1 MVSSAISLSTV
12 VLFLPL
18 IGIIP
23 LLLMRE
29 QGADGHVNENI
40 KWTALGFSGAAFVAS
55 LVMWATFNASNPG
68 LQFAQQMEW
77 IPSLGISFYIG
88 VDGVSILLIVLTTF
102 IMPIAILSSFGVHV
116 LHERGRDRLYYVF
129 MLLLEFAMLGVFMAQ
144 DLFMFYIFWEVT
156 LVPMYFLIGIWGAER
171 RIYAAVK
178 FFLYTMAGSILMLL
192 AILYVGINA
201 GTFSLPEII
210 TLIQSGALVFPM
222 SDVFSVQ
229 SVLFLGFLIAFA
241 IKVPIWPFHSW
252 LPDAHVQSPTAGS
265 VILAGVLLKLGAYGI
280 IRFCLPLFPQ
290 ASIYWAPFVATLAVI
305 GIIYGAWVTY
315 AQTDV
320 KKLVAYSSVSHM
332 GFVILGIFALNT
344 LGIQGA
350 ILQMVN
356 HGVSTGGLFLLVGV
370 LYERRHTKDIAAY
383 GGIWK
388 VLPVFGGLSLVIALS
403 SMGLPGLN
411 GFVGEFTILLGSL
424 GSTTLG
430 FFFTLFATLGVI
442 LAAVYILYMYQK
454 VFMGEVTHEENK
466 HLEKLNWRET
476 TVLVAVIV
484 VIIWIGVQPK
494 AFFDSMGPT
503 VNQVAQNLSNVAS
516 TVLR

>member
-29 QGADGHVNENI
+29 QGADGHSNENI
-40 KWTALGFSGAAFVAS
+40 KWTALGFSGAAFILS
-55 LVMWATFNASNPG
+55 LVMWATFNAAEPG
-68 LQFAQQMEW
+68 LQFVQQVQW
-77 IPSLGISFYIG
+77 IPSIGISFYLG
-88 VDGVSILLIVLTTF
+88 VDGISILLIVLTTF
-102 IMPIAILSSFGVHV
+102 IMPVAILSSFRVHV
-116 LHERGRDRLYYVF
+116 IHERGRERLYYIF

-201 GTFSLPEII
+201 GTFALPDI
-210 TLIQSGALVFPM
+210 LVKIQSGALVFP
-222 SDVFSVQ
+222 FSGTFSTQ

-280 IRFCLPLFPQ
+280 IRYCLPLFPQ
-290 ASIYWAPFVATLAVI
+290 AAVAWAPFVATLAVI

-332 GFVILGIFALNT
+332 GFVVLGIFALNSI
-344 LGIQGA
+344 GIQGA
-350 ILQMVN
+350 ILQMIN

-388 VLPVFGGLSLVIALS
+388 VLPVFGGLSLVITLS

-411 GFVGEFTILLGSL
+411 GFVGEFTILMGSFS
-424 GSTTLG
+424 STTLG

-442 LAAVYILYMYQK
+442 LAAVYMLYMYQK

-466 HLEKLNWRET
+466 HLEGLHWQET
-476 TVLVAVIV
+476 TVLVAMIV

-494 AFFDSMGPT
+494 TFFDSMGST
-503 VNQVAQNLSNVAS
+503 VNQVATQLNTVAS

>member
-1 MVSSAISLSTV
+1 
-12 VLFLPL
+12 
-18 IGIIP
+18 
-23 LLLMRE
+23 
-29 QGADGHVNENI
+29 
-40 KWTALGFSGAAFVAS
+40 
-55 LVMWATFNASNPG
+55 
-68 LQFAQQMEW
+68 
-77 IPSLGISFYIG
+77 
-88 VDGVSILLIVLTTF
+88 
-102 IMPIAILSSFGVHV
+102 
-116 LHERGRDRLYYVF
+116 
-129 MLLLEFAMLGVFMAQ
+129 
-144 DLFMFYIFWEVT
+144 
-156 LVPMYFLIGIWGAER
+156 
-171 RIYAAVK
+171 
-178 FFLYTMAGSILMLL
+178 MLL

-201 GTFSLPEII
+201 GTFSLPEIT
-210 TLIQSGALVFPM
+210 TLIQTGKLVFPFAG
-222 SDVFSVQ
+222 VFSTQ
-229 SVLFLGFLIAFA
+229 SFLFLGFLIAFA

-290 ASIYWAPFVATLAVI
+290 AAHAWAPFVATLAVI

-344 LGIQGA
+344 IGIQGA

-356 HGVSTGGLFLLVGV
+356 HGISTGGLFLLVGV

-388 VLPVFGGLSLVIALS
+388 VLPVFGGLSLLITLS

-411 GFVGEFTILLGSL
+411 GFVGEFTILMGSL
-424 GSTTLG
+424 GSNTLG

-442 LAAVYILYMYQK
+442 LSAVYMLYMYQK
-454 VFMGEVTHEENK
+454 VFMGEVTIEENK
-466 HLEKLNWRET
+466 HLEGLRWQET
-476 TVLVAVIV
+476 AVLVAMIV

-494 AFFDSMGPT
+494 TFFDSMGPT
-503 VNQVAQNLSNVAS
+503 VNQVAQNINSAAS

>member
-1 MVSSAISLSTV
+1 
-12 VLFLPL
+12 
-18 IGIIP
+18 
-23 LLLMRE
+23 
-29 QGADGHVNENI
+29 
-40 KWTALGFSGAAFVAS
+40 
-55 LVMWATFNASNPG
+55 
-68 LQFAQQMEW
+68 
-77 IPSLGISFYIG
+77 
-88 VDGVSILLIVLTTF
+88 
-102 IMPIAILSSFGVHV
+102 
-116 LHERGRDRLYYVF
+116 
-129 MLLLEFAMLGVFMAQ
+129 
-144 DLFMFYIFWEVT
+144 
-156 LVPMYFLIGIWGAER
+156 
-171 RIYAAVK
+171 
-178 FFLYTMAGSILMLL
+178 MLL

-201 GTFSLPEII
+201 GTFSLPDIT
-210 TLIQSGALVFPM
+210 TLIQTGKLVFPF
-222 SDVFSVQ
+222 SGVFSTQ
-229 SVLFLGFLIAFA
+229 SFLFLGFLIAFA

-290 ASIYWAPFVATLAVI
+290 ASVAWAPFMATLAVI

-344 LGIQGA
+344 IGIQGA

-388 VLPVFGGLSLVIALS
+388 VLPVFGGLSLVITLS

-411 GFVGEFTILLGSL
+411 GFVGEFTILMGSL

-442 LAAVYILYMYQK
+442 LAAVYMLYMYQK
-454 VFMGEVTHEENK
+454 VFMGDVTHEENN
-466 HLEKLNWRET
+466 HLEGLKWQET
-476 TVLVAVIV
+476 AVLVAMIV

-494 AFFDSMGPT
+494 TFFDSMGPA
-503 VNQVAQNLSNVAS
+503 VSQVAQNVNSVAS